1 MTPSDLAENCA
12 RFDTIAKCS
21 DKCDHIDKQL
31 THIEG
36 LISSVN
42 DDHLGKLIENA
53 SQLKSNLQQS
63 KPLRSREYHALRE
76 HLPGLEA
83 IINIPTKLCQYVND
97 PDHYNEALG
106 LFEVIHH
113 LDQEHSQ
120 TAPILRDIHEQA
132 RKYHSQ
138 LIVNLCNR
146 LDELEESSQQELSN
160 LVNQLIRCGGF
171 SSRDLRLRFLQAR
184 DHWFNNECES
194 RTDSFDDLTSFFCR
208 GLPKIFEEYK
218 FIFSDSATL
227 ANSKLVAISSQKSP
241 IHDKN
246 DQVKEDGAIINSWLL
261 LKTSTFIL
269 SLEMHLEALEESRS
283 LTPSMLSDT
292 MEKCFKLTDWLASIG
307 FDFSSQLKPIFAK
320 SVIEEVKFNV
330 QSATEQFETDFTKLI
345 SKSIESLL
353 LPIDDKILRI
363 SNMRPEEQIPKSIE
377 HYPIFKIY
385 CLYMIDSMRW
395 VQATKTMISPLSL
408 CLDVYAALNGS
419 LTRVMKALAVVLN
432 TDNNTNHPI
441 LSKIAV
447 SFLTE
452 AVPFIA
458 NYCELIFPEKVM
470 LNAIGLTRT
479 EFKNLCLNEPEKVRN
494 FRLDLR
500 QIGQP
505 IRGTMPALM
514 QALES

>member
-1 MTPSDLAENCA
+1 LNE
-12 RFDTIAKCS
+12 
-21 DKCDHIDKQL
+21 
-31 THIEG
+31 
-36 LISSVN
+36 
-42 DDHLGKLIENA
+42 DHLEKLVDNA
-53 SQLKSNLQQS
+53 AQIKCYLQS
-63 KPLRSREYHALRE
+63 KKLGQKE
-76 HLPGLEA
+76 LEIIRNNIDDLEG
-83 IINIPTKLCQYVND
+83 IINIPAHLCQFVSD
-97 PDHYNEALG
+97 PKHYDDALH
-106 LFEVIHH
+106 LFEVIHD
-113 LDQEHSQ
+113 LSEQHSEA
-120 TAPILRDIHEQA
+120 APILKDIHK
-132 RKYHSQ
+132 RSLKYHNQ
-138 LIVNLCNR
+138 LVVNLCNR
-146 LDELEESSQQELSN
+146 LDELKESSQQELSA
-160 LVNQLIRCGGF
+160 LVNQLIRCGSF
-171 SSRDLRLRFLQAR
+171 SNRELRLRFLQAR
-184 DHWFNNECES
+184 DHWFNDECES
-194 RTDSFDDLTSFFCR
+194 RSDSFDELTSFFCR

-218 FIFSDSATL
+218 FIFSDSTNL
-227 ANSKLVAISSQKSP
+227 ANSKLMEYLAS
-241 IHDKN
+241 DN
-246 DQVKEDGAIINSWLL
+246 DTGKEDGAIINSWLL

-269 SLEMHLEALEESRS
+269 SLEMHLEGLEQSRS

-307 FDFSSQLKPIFAK
+307 FDFSSQLRPIFAR
-320 SVIEEVKFNV
+320 SVTEEVKFNIKK
-330 QSATEQFETDFTKLI
+330 ATEQFETDFTRLI
-345 SKSIESLL
+345 SKSVESIL
-353 LPIDDKILRI
+353 LPVDDEILRI

-385 CLYMIDSMRW
+385 CLYIIDSMRW
-395 VQATKTMISPLSL
+395 LQATKTMISPLSM
-408 CLDVYAALNGS
+408 CLDVYAALNSS

-479 EFKNLCLNEPEKVRN
+479 EFKQLCLSDPEKVKN

-514 QALES
+514 QAIES

>member
-1 MTPSDLAENCA
+1 M
-12 RFDTIAKCS
+12 K
-21 DKCDHIDKQL
+21 
-31 THIEG
+31 
-36 LISSVN
+36 

-53 SQLKSNLQQS
+53 SQVKSSLQS
-63 KPLRSREYHALRE
+63 KTLVGDEYYALRE
-76 HLPGLEA
+76 HLPDLET
-83 IINIPTKLCQYVND
+83 IINIPSKLCQFVNI
-97 PDHYNEALG
+97 PDKFNEALQ
-106 LFEVIHH
+106 LFELIHE
-113 LDQEHSQ
+113 LDQKYSQ
-120 TAPILRDIHEQA
+120 EAPILRDIHERA

-138 LIVNLCNR
+138 LVANLCNR

-160 LVNQLIRCGGF
+160 LVNQLIRCGSF

-184 DHWFNNECES
+184 DYWFNNECES

-208 GLPKIFEEYK
+208 GLPQIFEEYK
-218 FIFSDSATL
+218 FIFSDSVTL
-227 ANSKLVAISSQKSP
+227 ANSKLMSYLASS
-241 IHDKN
+241 N
-246 DQVKEDGAIINSWLL
+246 EVEGKEDGAIINSWLL

-269 SLEMHLEALEESRS
+269 SLEMHLEGLEESRT

-292 MEKCFKLTDWLASIG
+292 MEKCFKLTEWLASIG

-320 SVIEEVKFNV
+320 SVIGEVKFNI
-330 QSATEQFETDFTKLI
+330 QSATERFETEFTRLI

-458 NYCELIFPEKVM
+458 NYCELVFPEKVM
-470 LNAIGLTRT
+470 LNAIGLTRA
-479 EFKNLCLNEPEKVRN
+479 EFKHLSLNEPEKVKN